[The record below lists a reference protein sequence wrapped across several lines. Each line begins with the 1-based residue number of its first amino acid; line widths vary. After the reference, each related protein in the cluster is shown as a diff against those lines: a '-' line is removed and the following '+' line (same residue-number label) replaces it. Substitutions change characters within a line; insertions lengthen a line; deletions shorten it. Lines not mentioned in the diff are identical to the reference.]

1 MFLKRISLLLLV
13 GASGCTGM
21 SKTFDCP
28 QKPGVNCKS
37 ITEINTLVDG
47 GLLPQKDCING
58 GCEKITHSAL
68 PSDSIPTQR
77 LPIWLAPFEKN
88 GIQYSDAYISVPIHL
103 NETAFGESL

>member
-13 GASGCTGM
+13 GASGCAGM

-37 ITEINTLVDG
+37 ITEINALVDG
-47 GLLPQKDCING
+47 GFLPQKNGING
-58 GCEKITHSAL
+58 DCEKTRHSAL
-68 PSDSIPTQR
+68 PSTSIPTQR

-88 GIQYSDAYISVPIHL
+88 GIQYSDAYISVPIAVS
-103 NETAFGESL
+103 ETEFGETS